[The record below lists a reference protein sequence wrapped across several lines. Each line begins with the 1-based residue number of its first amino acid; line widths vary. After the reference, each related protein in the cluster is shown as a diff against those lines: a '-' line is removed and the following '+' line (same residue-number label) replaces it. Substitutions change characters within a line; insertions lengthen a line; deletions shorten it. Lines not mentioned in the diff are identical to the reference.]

1 MNGVT
6 LKMSI
11 DMAGSK
17 KNILQNIE
25 KIFVVLSIGLAFA
38 ILFVF
43 YQSYQL
49 QKTYSDIINIKSEY
63 KSYLNTLKTIID
75 SNIDTS
81 SEAGLEDDLDDTE
94 KKSLNG

>member
-25 KIFVVLSIGLAFA
+25 KIYGILSLC
-38 ILFVF
+38 LFVAIVILF

-49 QKTYSDIINIKSEY
+49 QKTYVDIINIKAEY

-81 SEAGLEDDLDDTE
+81 SDSSLEDDLDESE

>member
-11 DMAGSK
+11 DMVGLK
-17 KNILQNIE
+17 KNISQNIE
-25 KIFVVLSIGLAFA
+25 KIYSILSLCLIFVIFFML
-38 ILFVF
+38 

-49 QKTYSDIINIKSEY
+49 QKTYRDISKIKSDY

-75 SNIDTS
+75 SNIDTNS
-81 SEAGLEDDLDDTE
+81 DPVLEDELDEAE

>member
-1 MNGVT
+1 
-6 LKMSI
+6 
-11 DMAGSK
+11 MAGSK

-25 KIFVVLSIGLAFA
+25 KIYIALIFGLGLA
-38 ILFVF
+38 ILFLL

-49 QKTYSDIINIKSEY
+49 QKTYTDVMSIKSEY

-75 SNIDTS
+75 ANIDTS
-81 SEAGLEDDLDDTE
+81 SDSVLDYELDEAE